1 MTSSDI
7 LIKNQPILSKIFNKI
22 RNTENNVQAYILYGE
37 SKEMLE
43 KYATL
48 FSKILICPH
57 KYEENC
63 DKCNICMRIDNNSYG
78 ELKIINPVNKMIKKE
93 AIIELR
99 DYFQTE
105 SIEGRNQVYI
115 INDIETLNVAAANS
129 ILKFLEEPDSN
140 SVAIFTTTNLDAVIS
155 TIASRCQII
164 KINNVRTK
172 FGIEFVQE
180 ISGLDEENIYN
191 ITDFVKKIEKNP
203 VMAFANLKTDF
214 MKSFDNKDTLTNAL
228 QVMMLYYKDMLN
240 YKIKN
245 KCLYF
250 EVNDLK
256 SIAEAQTTD
265 VITRKISFILE
276 NIPKIEYNVNI
287 LLFMHNLLIGIGEI
301 ANDKG
306 NRN

>member
-1 MTSSDI
+1 MTSNDI
-7 LIKNQPILSKIFNKI
+7 LIKSQPILSKIFNKI

-37 SKEMLE
+37 SKETLE
-43 KYATL
+43 EYATL

-63 DKCNICMRIDNNSYG
+63 NKCNICMRID
-78 ELKIINPVNKMIKKE
+78 PVNKMIKKE

-99 DYFQTE
+99 DYFRTE

-180 ISGLDEENIYN
+180 ISGLDEENIYTV
-191 ITDFVKKIEKNP
+191 TDFVKKIEKNS
-203 VMAFANLKTDF
+203 VMAFANLKSDF
-214 MKSFDNKDTLTNAL
+214 IQSFDNKDTLTNAL
-228 QVMMLYYKDMLN
+228 QVMMLYYKDILN

-256 SIAEAQTTD
+256 SIADSQTTD

>member
-1 MTSSDI
+1 MTSNDI
-7 LIKNQPILSKIFNKI
+7 FIKNQPILSKIFNKI
-22 RNTENNVQAYILYGE
+22 RNTQNNVQAYILFGE
-37 SKEMLE
+37 SKENLE
-43 KYATL
+43 KYAIL
-48 FSKILICPH
+48 FSKILVCPH

-63 DKCNICMRIDNNSYG
+63 SKCNICMRIDNSSYG
-78 ELKIINPVNKMIKKE
+78 ELKVINPINKMIKKE
-93 AIIELR
+93 VILGLR

-115 INDIETLNVAAANS
+115 INDIETLNVVAANS

-164 KINNVRTK
+164 KINNVKTK

-180 ISGLDEENIYN
+180 ISGFEEDNIYK

-203 VMAFANLKTDF
+203 IMAFTNIKNDF
-214 MKSFDNKDTLTNAL
+214 MKSFDTKDSLNSAL
-228 QVMMLYYKDMLN
+228 QVMILYYKDMLN
-240 YKIKN
+240 YKIKK

-256 SIAEAQTTD
+256 NIADSQTID
-265 VITRKISFILE
+265 VITKKISFILE
-276 NIPKIEYNVNI
+276 NISKIEYNVNI

-301 ANDKG
+301 ANDKS

>member
-1 MTSSDI
+1 MTSNDI
-7 LIKNQPILSKIFNKI
+7 FIKNQPILSKIFNKI
-22 RNTENNVQAYILYGE
+22 RNTENNVQAYILFGE
-37 SKEMLE
+37 SRESLE
-43 KYATL
+43 KYAAL

-63 DKCNICMRIDNNSYG
+63 DKCNICMRIDSNNYG

-115 INDIETLNVAAANS
+115 INDIETLNAAAANS

-140 SVAIFTTTNLDAVIS
+140 SVAIFTTTNLDEVIG

-164 KINNVRTK
+164 KINNVKTK

-180 ISGLDEENIYN
+180 ISGFEEDNIYK
-191 ITDFVKKIEKNP
+191 IMDFVKKMEKNP
-203 VMAFANLKTDF
+203 VMAFANIKNDF
-214 MKSFDNKDTLTNAL
+214 MKSFDTKESINSAL
-228 QVMMLYYKDMLN
+228 QVMILYYKDMLD
-240 YKIKN
+240 YKLKN

-256 SIAEAQTTD
+256 NVANSQTID
-265 VITRKISFILE
+265 VITKKISFILE
-276 NIPKIEYNVNI
+276 NISKIEYNVNI
-287 LLFMHNLLIGIGEI
+287 LLFMNNLLIGIGEI
-301 ANDKG
+301 TNDKS